1 MRFAHALAA
10 GAVAYLFAGCAAWS
24 PGLQVPP
31 AAPFDILGRVL
42 VSYDGRA
49 FSSGF
54 RWRHDEYS
62 DEIWLMTPVGQTLA
76 HIAAEPGSATLTGA
90 DQMTYQASSVESLT
104 RRALGWSLPL
114 AQLQH
119 WIGGNAVPGVESGV
133 AARDTAGRLTSLD
146 QHGWQIRYVRDAANP
161 VQRTRRL
168 DLAQG
173 TQQIRMIIDEW
184 RGDSRSGNE

>member
-10 GAVAYLFAGCAAWS
+10 GAVAYLFAGCAALS
-24 PGLQVPP
+24 PGLQVAP

-49 FSSGF
+49 FSSNF
-54 RWRHDEYS
+54 RWRHDES
-62 DEIWLMTPVGQTLA
+62 TDEIWLMTPIGQTLA
-76 HIAAEPGSATLTGA
+76 HIAAEPGVATLTGA
-90 DQMTYQASSVESLT
+90 DQLTYQASSVESLT

-119 WIGGNAVPGVESGV
+119 WIGGDAVPGGESGA
-133 AARDTAGRLTSLD
+133 AARDPAGRLTSLD
-146 QHGWQIRYVRDAANP
+146 QHGWQIRYVWNDADP
-161 VQRTRRL
+161 VRRPRRL

-173 TQQIRMIIDEW
+173 TQQIRMVIDEW
-184 RGDSRSGNE
+184 RGDSHE